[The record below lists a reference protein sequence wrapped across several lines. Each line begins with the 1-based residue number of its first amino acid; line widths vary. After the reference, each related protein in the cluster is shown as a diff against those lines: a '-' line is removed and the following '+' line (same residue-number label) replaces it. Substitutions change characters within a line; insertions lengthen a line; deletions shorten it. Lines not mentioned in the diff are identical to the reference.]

1 MTDTWTD
8 QLIDGQTGWQ
18 MDRQMDRPTVLKTDR
33 PIDKWM
39 GG

>member
-1 MTDTWTD
+1 
-8 QLIDGQTGWQ
+8 

-39 GG
+39 GGWSDGRTDRPMDRLTKRG